1 MSVRPDP
8 RPGPQPTADRDAQML
23 ARVRAVV
30 ADLEERR
37 RARPDVVLDEGRV
50 ALLESLT
57 GAPDAS
63 SGYRLLR
70 SRVASGATTWDRV
83 WNDTWANGPA
93 ALQLKLDVVQRLMA
107 GPELREALDNLTTVD
122 EALRAD
128 PDAVWQ
134 EVAEERR
141 RRLARGEEVPDVPGL
156 DEAEQVGQQ
165 PARAPRRPP
174 AGDDGYGAG
183 SR

>member
-1 MSVRPDP
+1 MSSV
-8 RPGPQPTADRDAQML
+8 PGPQPGPQPVADRDAQML
-23 ARVRAVV
+23 ARVRAVL
-30 ADLEERR
+30 AELEERR
-37 RARPDVVLDEGRV
+37 RARPDVVLDDGRV

-93 ALQLKLDVVQRLMA
+93 AMQLKLEVVQRLMA

-122 EALRAD
+122 VALRAD
-128 PDAVWQ
+128 PDGVWR
-134 EVAEERR
+134 EVAAERR

-156 DEAEQVGQQ
+156 AEADQVGQP
-165 PARAPRRPP
+165 PARATRRPP
-174 AGDDGYGAG
+174 TGDDGYGAG

>member
-1 MSVRPDP
+1 MSTA
-8 RPGPQPTADRDAQML
+8 PGPQPTADRDARML
-23 ARVRAVV
+23 ERVRAVV

-37 RARPDVVLDEGRV
+37 RARPDDVLDEGRI

-57 GAPDAS
+57 GAPQAP

-83 WNDTWANGPA
+83 WNDTHANGPA
-93 ALQLKLDVVQRLMA
+93 ALQLKLEVVQRLMA
-107 GPELREALDNLTTVD
+107 GPELREALANLTTVD

-128 PDAVWQ
+128 PDGVWR
-134 EVAEERR
+134 EVAAERR

-156 DEAEQVGQQ
+156 EEAGSSPPPV
-165 PARAPRRPP
+165 RAPRRPP
-174 AGDDGYGAG
+174 AADDGYGAG